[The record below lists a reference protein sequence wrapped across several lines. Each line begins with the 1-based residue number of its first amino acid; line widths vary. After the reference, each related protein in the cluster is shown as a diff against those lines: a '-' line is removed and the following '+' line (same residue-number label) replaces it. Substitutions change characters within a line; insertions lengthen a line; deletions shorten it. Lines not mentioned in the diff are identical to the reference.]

1 VNEEKMT
8 KILIVDDEE
17 SILAP
22 LEEMLSGEGYRVRS
36 FDNPLKALELL
47 RTQEFDLAIFDIKM
61 PEMNGYELLSS
72 ARTIRPGLPVI
83 FLSSKQEEQ
92 DQIIGFTL
100 GADDFVGKPFSKH
113 LLLFRIKSVLK
124 RHTPNIATTL
134 KPIEVSE
141 LVIDRERH
149 LVKWRDEEVS
159 LTVTECM
166 LLISLAERPG
176 TVKKRN
182 QLMDAAYE
190 GSVHVSDRT
199 IDSHIRNIRKK
210 FSEVDSAVDLIG
222 TVQGLGYKLK
232 V

>member
-1 VNEEKMT
+1 ME

-22 LEEMLSGEGYRVRS
+22 LEEMLKGEGFRVRA

-47 RTQEFDLAIFDIKM
+47 QTQEFDLAIFDIKM
-61 PEMNGYELLSS
+61 PQMNGFELLQASRKVQPS
-72 ARTIRPGLPVI
+72 LPVI

-124 RHTPNIATTL
+124 RHRPNTTPTI
-134 KPIEVSE
+134 KPIEVGD
-141 LVIDRERH
+141 LFIDKERH
-149 LVKWRDEEVS
+149 LVQWQGDEVL

-176 TVKKRN
+176 AVKKRD

-190 GSVHVSDRT
+190 GAVHVSDRT
-199 IDSHIRNIRKK
+199 IDSHIRNIRRK
-210 FSEVDSAVDLIG
+210 FTEVDDKVDLIG

-232 V
+232 I

>member
-1 VNEEKMT
+1 MA

-22 LEEMLSGEGYRVRS
+22 LEEMLKGEGYRVRA
-36 FDNPLKALELL
+36 FDSPLKALELL

-61 PEMNGYELLSS
+61 PEMNGYELLQASR
-72 ARTIRPGLPVI
+72 AIRSGLPVI

-124 RHTPNIATTL
+124 RHMPNVAPAI
-134 KPIEVSE
+134 KPSEVGD
-141 LVIDRERH
+141 LAIDKERH
-149 LVKWRDEEVS
+149 LVSWGGEEVS
-159 LTVTECM
+159 LTVTECL

-176 TVKKRN
+176 TVKKRD
-182 QLMDAAYE
+182 QLMDAAYD

-210 FSEVDSAVDLIG
+210 FSEVDQTVDLIG

-232 V
+232 I

>member
-1 VNEEKMT
+1 MT

-17 SILAP
+17 SILSP
-22 LEEMLSGEGYRVRS
+22 LEEMLTSDGYRVRA
-36 FDNPLKALELL
+36 FDNPQKALELL

-61 PEMNGYELLSS
+61 PEMNGYELLSAS
-72 ARTIRPGLPVI
+72 RAIRPNLPVI

-124 RHTPNIATTL
+124 RHMPDAVSTQ
-134 KPIEVSE
+134 KPIEVSD

-176 TVKKRN
+176 AVKKRD
-182 QLMDAAYE
+182 QLMDAAYD

-199 IDSHIRNIRKK
+199 IDSHIRNIRRK
-210 FSEVDSAVDLIG
+210 FSEVDKKADLIG